1 MITSETVGD
10 VTVLRVG
17 HGKVNALDV
26 ELLDALAA
34 AMDDVSGTGR
44 AVVLTGNGRV
54 FCAGVD
60 LTRVLDGGAEYAG
73 RLIPALHRAF
83 MAIFTYR
90 RPVVAAIDG
99 AAIAGGCIIAA
110 ACDHRLMADGP
121 ARIGATELL
130 VGVPF
135 PVAPLEILHHAC
147 GHRSGDL
154 VLRARQLDVAEA
166 VSVGLVHRAVP
177 PERLVDEAISV
188 AAELGA
194 LPEQAYAMA
203 KQRLQAATRERIER
217 DAPMVDPEV
226 AGIWG
231 SEPTAQRIADQLARL
246 RASRP

>member
-10 VTVLRVG
+10 VTVLRLG

-26 ELLDALAA
+26 ELLDALATS
-34 AMDDVSGTGR
+34 MDDVSGTAR

-83 MAIFTYR
+83 MAVFTYP

-135 PVAPLEILHHAC
+135 PVAPIEIMQHAC
-147 GHRSGDL
+147 GHRTGEL

-166 VSVGLVHRAVP
+166 VAVGLVHRALP

-188 AAELGA
+188 AAELGE

-203 KQRLQAATRERIER
+203 KHRLQAASVERIER
-217 DAPMVDPEV
+217 DAPTVDPEV
-226 AGIWG
+226 AAIWG
-231 SEPTAQRIADQLARL
+231 SETTARRIADQLARL
-246 RASRP
+246 RASRA